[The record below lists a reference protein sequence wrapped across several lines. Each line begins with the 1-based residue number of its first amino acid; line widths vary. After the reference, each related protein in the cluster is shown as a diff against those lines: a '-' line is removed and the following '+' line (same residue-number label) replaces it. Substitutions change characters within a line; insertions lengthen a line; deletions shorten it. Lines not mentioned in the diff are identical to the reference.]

1 MVKELTRVRCGDR
14 IVSEYPDSAGRSQKM
29 TVFAPSMI
37 NLWKTIESYG
47 IDPEPLF
54 AAEDIRISLP
64 IDPSIRLPYEKIDR
78 IRAKAAALCKDE
90 AFGIRSATIYTAPQL
105 GALGYA
111 WQASQTLR
119 KAFNRLERFVR
130 VVNEKAVVLV
140 DDIDGSM
147 VVTVRVNLPSLCE
160 MARDDAGLALITTMS
175 RLVYG
180 EHFRLQAVNF
190 RHPAPKDL
198 KPYFEFFGCQV
209 NFGQADNQL
218 LVPLALADE
227 ILTGA
232 NSELA
237 LLNDQVMT
245 RRLALMDRNDI
256 VARVKAAIMEQ
267 LPNGAVTD
275 GSVAGSLHMSVRTMH
290 RKLAEADHNFRSLL
304 VEVRRGL
311 AELYIL
317 DNSLTL
323 TEISLLLGFSEP
335 SSFSRA
341 FKNWT
346 GSAPSEARQARAT
359 DA

>member
-1 MVKELTRVRCGDR
+1 
-14 IVSEYPDSAGRSQKM
+14 M

-47 IDPEPLF
+47 IDPGPLF

-64 IDPSIRLPYEKIDR
+64 IDPSKRLPYGKIDR

-90 AFGIRSATIYTAPQL
+90 AIGIRAATVYEVPQL

-111 WQASQTLR
+111 WLASLTLR
-119 KAFNRLERFVR
+119 KAFARLERFVR
-130 VVNEKAVVLV
+130 IVNDKAVVLV
-140 DDIDGSM
+140 DDVNGSM
-147 VVTVRVNLPSLCE
+147 VVTMRVNTPSECV
-160 MARDDAGLALITTMS
+160 MARDDGGLALIAKMC
-175 RLVYG
+175 RLVCG
-180 EHFRLQAVNF
+180 DHFRLQAVNF
-190 RHPAPKDL
+190 RHPAPVDV
-198 KPYFEFFGCQV
+198 KPYFEYFGCQV
-209 NFGQADNQL
+209 NFGQPENQL
-218 LVPLALADE
+218 LIPLAIADE
-227 ILTGA
+227 VLTGA
-232 NSELA
+232 NPELA
-237 LLNDQVMT
+237 VLNDQVIT

-275 GSVAGSLHMSVRTMH
+275 GSVANSLHMSVRTMH
-290 RKLAEADHNFRSLL
+290 RKLTEADHNFRSLL

-346 GSAPSEARQARAT
+346 GSAPSEVRQARSANT
-359 DA
+359 

>member
-1 MVKELTRVRCGDR
+1 
-14 IVSEYPDSAGRSQKM
+14 M

-47 IDPEPLF
+47 VDPEPLF
-54 AAEDIRISLP
+54 AAEEIKISLP
-64 IDPSIRLPYEKIDR
+64 IDPSKRLPYEKIDR
-78 IRAKAAALCKDE
+78 IRAKAFALCNDE
-90 AFGIRSATIYTAPQL
+90 AIGIRAANVYNINQL

-111 WQASQTLR
+111 WLASLTLR
-119 KAFNRLERFVR
+119 KACARLERFVR
-130 VVNEKAVVLV
+130 IVNDQAVVLV
-140 DDIDGSM
+140 NDTNVSM
-147 VVTVRVNLPSLCE
+147 VVTLRVNAPSECA
-160 MARDDAGLALITTMS
+160 MARDDGALALITKMS
-175 RLVYG
+175 RLVCG
-180 EHFRLQAVNF
+180 DHFRLQAVNF

-198 KPYFEFFGCQV
+198 KPYFEFFGCQL
-209 NFGQADNQL
+209 NFDQPENQL
-218 LVPLALADE
+218 LIPQALADE

-232 NSELA
+232 NPELA

-245 RRLALMDRNDI
+245 RRLALMDRSDI

-275 GSVAGSLHMSVRTMH
+275 GSVAKSLHMSVRTMH
-290 RKLAEADHNFRSLL
+290 RKLAEADQSFRSLL

-346 GSAPSEARQARAT
+346 GSAPSEVRQARAS
-359 DA
+359 DH

>member
-1 MVKELTRVRCGDR
+1 
-14 IVSEYPDSAGRSQKM
+14 
-29 TVFAPSMI
+29 MI

-47 IDPEPLF
+47 VDPEPLF

-64 IDPSIRLPYEKIDR
+64 IDTSIRLSYEKIDR

-90 AFGIRSATIYTAPQL
+90 AIGIRAASVSRVHQM

-111 WQASQTLR
+111 WLASLTLR
-119 KAFNRLERFVR
+119 KAFERLERFVR
-130 VVNEKAVVLV
+130 IVNDKAVVLV
-140 DDIDGSM
+140 DDIDGYM
-147 VVTVRVNLPSLCE
+147 VVTVRVNAPSECV
-160 MARDDAGLALITTMS
+160 MARDDGGLALIVKMS
-175 RLVYG
+175 RLICG
-180 EHFRLQAVNF
+180 DHFRLQAVNF
-190 RHPAPKDL
+190 RHPTPRDL
-198 KPYFEFFGCQV
+198 KPYYEYFGCQV
-209 NFGQADNQL
+209 NFNQPENQL
-218 LVPLALADE
+218 LIPLTIADE

-232 NSELA
+232 NPELA
-237 LLNDQVMT
+237 LLNDQVIT

-275 GSVAGSLHMSVRTMH
+275 GSVANSLHMSVRTMH
-290 RKLAEADHNFRSLL
+290 RKLTEADHNFRSLL

-346 GSAPSEARQARAT
+346 GSAPSEVRQVRASNN
-359 DA
+359 